1 LANYSGWNTEIAQYF
16 ISTAQEGI
24 GVYLSVNEGV
34 LVEIGTRMVPPV
46 LEMDAV
52 KDFVRSVRAEVVTED
67 GFVDLTPLD
76 SLDPDGVPQGVAF
89 LAAQVLAA
97 CMMAEDIEINAN
109 NYFERLNSLLGIQ
122 AAGRPPGMSPA
133 SENEQPLWDMWN
145 SWLLRQGYLPTAENG
160 SGPTSYIAL
169 PISQSLVRQADEDKL
184 ADVFDL
190 IGPGSNPDM
199 DILFYQVSRYK
210 AYLTRHLLEMLND
223 PGTRYESLVD
233 EIYTSWLDWKENGRR
248 VKDGRVRKPRV
259 LSSISLKLYRTN
271 DPLEGVEYYLYPEMP
286 RMSTSLDGISV
297 CLDEHNE
304 VLRRDRPGWWAPLSR
319 PALSDDLD
327 GRQFLVDGHPS
338 LKTLRLE
345 PRNFW
350 ILVHD
355 QDDPRSGV
363 RASWRRPTLGEPFTL
378 LFRDSIISD
387 LALLKAEVLIYWDGT
402 PTKSRFDGWS
412 EISNCSAIS
421 TAGWTGV
428 FTKDSDLIQAL
439 RPIEQISI
447 RLSGGLRLLEPLRWL
462 ASHPPEVSVVSP
474 VPRIMFEVR
483 DVLTREVI
491 FESDLEGLSS
501 AKPFSVS
508 EWHDRPGTYLISAR
522 PNLQDSIDRS
532 SATRSVTLVGWDEL
546 EPTLV
551 TDPVTT
557 PLMDPWKVNGAVLTD
572 MEEL

>member
-1 LANYSGWNTEIAQYF
+1 LANYSEWNTQIAQYF
-16 ISTAQEGI
+16 ISTAQEGTGI
-24 GVYLSVNEGV
+24 YLSVSEDV
-34 LVEIGTRMVPPV
+34 LVDIGIKMVPPV
-46 LEMDAV
+46 PEMDAV
-52 KDFVRSVRAEVVTED
+52 EDFERSVRAEVVTEN
-67 GFVDLTPLD
+67 GSVDLTPLD
-76 SLDPDGVPQGVAF
+76 SLDPGVPKGVAF
-89 LAAQVLAA
+89 IAAQVLAA
-97 CMMAEDIEINAN
+97 YRMAEDIEINAN

-184 ADVFDL
+184 ADVFGL

-210 AYLTRHLLEMLND
+210 TYLTGHLREMLND
-223 PGTRYESLVD
+223 PGTRYEALVD

-248 VKDGRVRKPRV
+248 VIGRVRKRRV

-286 RMSTSLDGISV
+286 RMSTSLDGVSV
-297 CLDEHNE
+297 RLDEHNE
-304 VLRRDRPGWWAPLSR
+304 VLRRDRPGWWAPLPR
-319 PALSDDLD
+319 PAISDDLD
-327 GRQFLVDGHPS
+327 GCQFLVDGHPS

-355 QDDPRSGV
+355 QDDPGSGV

-378 LFRDSIISD
+378 LFRDTIISD
-387 LALLKAEVLIYWDGT
+387 LRLLKDEVLIDWEGT

-412 EISNCSAIS
+412 EISDCSAIS
-421 TAGWTGV
+421 TVGWTGV
-428 FTKDSDLIQAL
+428 FTNDSDLIQAL
-439 RPIEQISI
+439 RPIERIYI
-447 RLSGGLRLLEPLRWL
+447 GLSGGLRLSEPLRWL
-462 ASHPPEVSVVSP
+462 ASHPPEVLVVSP

-483 DVLTREVI
+483 DVSTQEVI
-491 FESDLEGLSS
+491 FESNPERLPS
-501 AKPFSVS
+501 ANPFSVS

-522 PNLQDSIDRS
+522 SNLQDSIDRS
-532 SATRSVTLVGWDEL
+532 PATRSVTLVGWDEL
-546 EPTLV
+546 EPTFV
-551 TDPVTT
+551 TDLVAT
-557 PLMDPWKVNGAVLTD
+557 
-572 MEEL
+572 